1 MTLVF
6 ETEKARN
13 KFGWY
18 THGAAESFFSL
29 SLSVSV
35 CLCLPVS
42 TLCDF
47 IVNDGFVE
55 IACAQTNRF
64 FPSAASHRISM
75 KVTWIDEEDEDIA
88 TCLQRSN
95 SIQFQH

>member
-1 MTLVF
+1 MAGIR
-6 ETEKARN
+6 TEPL
-13 KFGWY
+13 
-18 THGAAESFFSL
+18 SLFSL